1 MDRYRSCIQASGVR
15 EEQMRYA
22 ERRGIGKAGFIY
34 DSFPGQTGTNNN
46 VNATKAAV
54 KSELNL

>member
-1 MDRYRSCIQASGVR
+1 MPSAGGSER
-15 EEQMRYA
+15 E
-22 ERRGIGKAGFIY
+22 GFIY
-34 DSFPGQTGTNNN
+34 DSFPGQTGPNNN